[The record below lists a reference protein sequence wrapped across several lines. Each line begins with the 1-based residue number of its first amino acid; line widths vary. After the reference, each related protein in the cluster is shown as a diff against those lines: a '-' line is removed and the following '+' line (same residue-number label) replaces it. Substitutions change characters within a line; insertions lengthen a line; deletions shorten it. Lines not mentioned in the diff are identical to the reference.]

1 MHETERHTPAR
12 LYDARRDEMK
22 TPEEVTAMARLKSLG
37 WGVRR
42 IAAELGCSKNTVRR
56 WIREGDWRRC
66 STVSRSKRLDGLT
79 DWLRE
84 RFRRHRG
91 NADVIR
97 QELAAE
103 KAITVSLRTVE
114 RAVAPLRQE
123 LVAQARATV
132 RFETAPGQQLQ
143 IDFGERR
150 VEIDGIPTKV
160 FFFVATLGYSRRIY
174 VQAFGDEKQASWFAG
189 MEGAFQ
195 AFGGIPH
202 EVLLDN
208 ARALIVHHDPSSREV
223 VLHPRL
229 HAFARHWGF
238 RVRACAPYRART
250 KGKDE
255 RGVGYVKNNAIAGR
269 GFASWGQMEAH
280 LACWSRE
287 IADQRIHGTTGEAP
301 IERFQRDEARALKP
315 LAGMPAFG
323 TMRDLSR
330 IVGGDCAVAL
340 DGNAYS
346 VPWRLIGERVR
357 VIASAGTICI
367 QHGGQEVARH
377 VERER
382 HHGRVNDDAHLAGL
396 VGSRSVPM
404 HRRPEI
410 PACEDAAG
418 LLRPLAEYEAI
429 AGGSF

>member
-132 RFETAPGQQLQ
+132 RFETPPGQQLQ

-208 ARALIVHHDPSSREV
+208 ARALIVHHVNRHSIGTPDRRAKRTPV
-223 VLHPRL
+223 G
-229 HAFARHWGF
+229 AR
-238 RVRACAPYRART
+238 
-250 KGKDE
+250 
-255 RGVGYVKNNAIAGR
+255 
-269 GFASWGQMEAH
+269 
-280 LACWSRE
+280 
-287 IADQRIHGTTGEAP
+287 
-301 IERFQRDEARALKP
+301 
-315 LAGMPAFG
+315 
-323 TMRDLSR
+323 
-330 IVGGDCAVAL
+330 GGD
-340 DGNAYS
+340 
-346 VPWRLIGERVR
+346 
-357 VIASAGTICI
+357 
-367 QHGGQEVARH
+367 AR
-377 VERER
+377 
-382 HHGRVNDDAHLAGL
+382 
-396 VGSRSVPM
+396 SRQ
-404 HRRPEI
+404 
-410 PACEDAAG
+410 A
-418 LLRPLAEYEAI
+418 
-429 AGGSF
+429 

>member
-1 MHETERHTPAR
+1 MHEIERHTPSR
-12 LYDARRDEMK
+12 LDDARRDEMK
-22 TPEEVTAMARLKSLG
+22 TPEDVTAMARLKSLG
-37 WGVRR
+37 WGARR
-42 IAAELGCSKNTVRR
+42 IAVELGCSKNTVKR
-56 WIREGDWRRC
+56 WLREGAWRPC
-66 STVSRSKRLDGLT
+66 STISRSKRLDGLT
-79 DWLRE
+79 DWLSE
-84 RFRRHRG
+84 RFRRHCG

-103 KAITVSLRTVE
+103 KAIAVSLRTVE

-132 RFETAPGQQLQ
+132 RFETPPGQQLQ

-150 VEIDGIPTKV
+150 VEIDGVPTRV

-174 VQAFGDEKQASWFAG
+174 VQAFSDEKQTSWFAG

-255 RGVGYVKNNAIAGR
+255 RGVGYVKKNAIAGR
-269 GFASWGQMEAH
+269 SFASWGQMEAH
-280 LACWSRE
+280 LACWTRE
-287 IADQRIHGTTGEAP
+287 IADQRIHGTTGETP
-301 IERFQRDEARALKP
+301 IERLQRDEARAP
-315 LAGMPAFG
+315 
-323 TMRDLSR
+323 
-330 IVGGDCAVAL
+330 
-340 DGNAYS
+340 S
-346 VPWRLIGERVR
+346 V
-357 VIASAGTICI
+357 
-367 QHGGQEVARH
+367 
-377 VERER
+377 
-382 HHGRVNDDAHLAGL
+382 
-396 VGSRSVPM
+396 
-404 HRRPEI
+404 
-410 PACEDAAG
+410 
-418 LLRPLAEYEAI
+418 
-429 AGGSF
+429 

>member
-1 MHETERHTPAR
+1 
-12 LYDARRDEMK
+12 
-22 TPEEVTAMARLKSLG
+22 
-37 WGVRR
+37 
-42 IAAELGCSKNTVRR
+42 
-56 WIREGDWRRC
+56 
-66 STVSRSKRLDGLT
+66 
-79 DWLRE
+79 
-84 RFRRHRG
+84 
-91 NADVIR
+91 
-97 QELAAE
+97 
-103 KAITVSLRTVE
+103 
-114 RAVAPLRQE
+114 
-123 LVAQARATV
+123 
-132 RFETAPGQQLQ
+132 
-143 IDFGERR
+143 
-150 VEIDGIPTKV
+150 
-160 FFFVATLGYSRRIY
+160 
-174 VQAFGDEKQASWFAG
+174 

-382 HHGRVNDDAHLAGL
+382 YHGRVDDDAHLAGL